1 MPRHP
6 INRSAS
12 AIPLDHHLRM
22 VDQLPATIS
31 SESLFGNDS
40 PLELEIGSGKG
51 LFMQNSS
58 GKHPEHNFLGVEIA
72 YKYAAQAAERLAKHN
87 RANAIMASGDA
98 EPLLEKSFAD
108 QSLAAV
114 HIYFPDPWWKKKH
127 KKRRVVNPQSVKH
140 IYRILKPCGAFHFW
154 TDVLEYF
161 ESAIEMISAEVPQ
174 FGPPIPEELEI
185 EATLSPS
192 DSPATSPTATDAA
205 SNQLQT
211 PIYRTH
217 FERRSRLHQIPVYRV
232 RYDKR

>member
-22 VDQLPATIS
+22 VDQLPAIIS
-31 SESLFGNDS
+31 SQTLFGNDA

-87 RANAIMASGDA
+87 RTNAIMASGDA
-98 EPLLEKSFAD
+98 EPLLEKSFPD
-108 QSLAAV
+108 QTLAAV

-140 IYRILKPCGAFHFW
+140 IYRILSPNGSFHFW

-161 ESAIEMISAEVPQ
+161 ESAIEMISAEVPE
-174 FGPPIPEELEI
+174 FGPPIPEEP
-185 EATLSPS
+185 EAESLQAATTAQPTSAETS
-192 DSPATSPTATDAA
+192 AASPA
-205 SNQLQT
+205 
-211 PIYRTH
+211 YRTH

-232 RYDKR
+232 RYDKH

>member
-22 VDQLPATIS
+22 VDQLPAIIS
-31 SESLFGNDS
+31 SQTLFGNDS

-51 LFMQNSS
+51 LFMQNRS
-58 GKHPEHNFLGVEIA
+58 GKHPDHNFLGVEIA

-98 EPLLEKSFAD
+98 EPLLEKSFPD
-108 QSLAAV
+108 QTLTAV

-127 KKRRVVNPQSVKH
+127 KKRRVVNPQSVKN
-140 IYRILKPCGAFHFW
+140 IYRILKHSGAFHFW

-174 FGPPIPEELEI
+174 FGPPIPEEPEI
-185 EATLSPS
+185 EAV
-192 DSPATSPTATDAA
+192 PAAAMTEPASVETAVAA
-205 SNQLQT
+205 
-211 PIYRTH
+211 PAYRTH